1 MPAILLA
8 SEFNRS
14 DTRVPMSMPD
24 KAPTGAP
31 LLPLPQPEERR
42 PRGLRPIAPCISA
55 PIPADSTGSPLPD
68 ALSAGLRPPMAAPPT
83 SVPKPSAAHDPLPP
97 FPALDDDGA
106 AHRPLSD
113 AGKPV
118 PSGLRPSIA
127 PEGLPITR
135 APNERRSTHAL
146 KLFSLLLVIMLA
158 AFAAFSVVLYG
169 FFERNVEPRLG
180 GGFTPPVREPQPRP
194 ADPLPNELKAG
205 LASTSSRLAGTATEV
220 AGLTAQLASAN
231 NAITRLQTQI
241 DALRSRQSLA
251 DARLEKFDVRQTPAP
266 AVTPA
271 SASPDNT
278 SPDGISVMQELRL
291 LKERNRLTLYAD
303 QSLANASSQAMANLW
318 RAVRDPEL
326 AFVKDG
332 AVAEIVRVQHFYG
345 LMPGLPPSYHL
356 PVRDLFHDDAIHSD
370 ADLKDHQI
378 ITLLLDQSRTLEV
391 RTRAAALLAGR
402 RDNAV
407 GSALVEAMR
416 HDPNLNVVKAAQTTL
431 QENYELYAPRLF
443 DAISMEKAWK
453 ERLAKS
459 TPSPAPKI
467 QVRPPKD

>member
-1 MPAILLA
+1 
-8 SEFNRS
+8 
-14 DTRVPMSMPD
+14 MSMPD
-24 KAPTGAP
+24 NAPSGAP
-31 LLPLPQPEERR
+31 RPPLPQPEERR
-42 PRGLRPIAPCISA
+42 PRGLRPIAPCIAANS
-55 PIPADSTGSPLPD
+55 IGSPLPD
-68 ALSAGLRPPMAAPPT
+68 ALSAGLQTPMASTPA
-83 SVPKPSAAHDPLPP
+83 SVPENPAAHDPLPP
-97 FPALDDDGA
+97 FPALDDDNP
-106 AHRPLSD
+106 AHRPSND
-113 AGKPV
+113 ASKPV

-127 PEGLPITR
+127 PADLPITR

-158 AFAAFSVVLYG
+158 SFAAFSVVLYG

-205 LASTSSRLAGTATEV
+205 LASTSSRLAGTAAEV
-220 AGLTAQLASAN
+220 ASITAQLASAN
-231 NAITRLQTQI
+231 KEITRLQTQI
-241 DALRSRQSLA
+241 DALRSRQSLE
-251 DARLEKFDVRQTPAP
+251 DAKLEKFDARQTTTPA
-266 AVTPA
+266 ASPA
-271 SASPDNT
+271 SASPDNI
-278 SPDGISVMQELRL
+278 SPDGLSVMQELRL

-303 QSLANASSQAMANLW
+303 QALANASSQAMANLW

-378 ITLLLDQSRTLEV
+378 ITLLLDQSQALEV
-391 RTRAAALLAGR
+391 RTRAATLLARR

-416 HDPNLNVVKAAQTTL
+416 HDANLNVVKAAQTTL

-453 ERLAKS
+453 ERLAKA
-459 TPSPAPKI
+459 TPPPAPKI